1 MLRNAQADARNL
13 NRLASTYIQ
22 HVINLPLLEQK
33 GLVSVAIPK
42 EEGGFFFLRG
52 KAVDKPQG
60 D

>member
-33 GLVSVAIPK
+33 RASLCRYTK
-42 EEGGFFFLRG
+42 GGGGVFFFFEEKR
-52 KAVDKPQG
+52 
-60 D
+60 